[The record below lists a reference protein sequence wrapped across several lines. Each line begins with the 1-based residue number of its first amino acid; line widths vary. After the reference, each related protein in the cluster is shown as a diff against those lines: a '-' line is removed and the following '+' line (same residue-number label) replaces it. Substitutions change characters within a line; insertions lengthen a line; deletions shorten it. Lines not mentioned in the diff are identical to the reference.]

1 MLKRDSLTAQMQQLS
16 HTLAKVKRLI
26 VEEQTTEALST
37 AEAVLHEY
45 FGTTITD
52 LLETPANVF
61 RQKLAKENFLPE
73 ELSLLADFLDAV
85 AETRGQDTDR
95 DGILEKVLLVYDVL
109 EQEHRVVSF
118 AHIAR
123 RATITGGGGGTNF

>member
-26 VEEQTTEALST
+26 VEEQGTEALST
-37 AEAVLHEY
+37 LEGVLGEY
-45 FGTTITD
+45 FGTSITD

-61 RQKLAKENFLPE
+61 RQHLDKADFLPE
-73 ELSLLADFLDAV
+73 ELSLLADFLDTA
-85 AETRGQDTDR
+85 AETRGVDAERDR
-95 DGILEKVLLVYDVL
+95 IWEKVLLVYDVL
-109 EQEHRVVSF
+109 EQEHKVVSF

-123 RATITGGGGGTNF
+123 RTAIDAAIGK

>member
-26 VEEQTTEALST
+26 VEEQHSEALSSLKG
-37 AEAVLHEY
+37 VLGEY
-45 FGTTITD
+45 FGTSITD

-61 RQKLAKENFLPE
+61 RQNLNSVSFLPE
-73 ELSLLADFLDAV
+73 ELSLFADFLDTL
-85 AETRGQDTDR
+85 AETREADMDR
-95 DGILEKVLLVYDVL
+95 DRVWEKVLLIYDVL
-109 EQEHRVVSF
+109 EQEHKVVSF

-123 RATITGGGGGTNF
+123 RTAITAISGNK

>member
-26 VEEQTTEALST
+26 VEEQQLEALSSL
-37 AEAVLHEY
+37 EAVLREA
-45 FGTTITD
+45 FGTSITD

-61 RQKLAKENFLPE
+61 RGKLEKAGFAPE
-73 ELSLLADFLDAV
+73 ELSLLADFLDTT
-85 AETRGQDTDR
+85 AETREQPSDR
-95 DGILEKVLLVYDVL
+95 DRIWEKVLLIYDTL
-109 EQEHRVVSF
+109 EQEHKVVSF

-123 RATITGGGGGTNF
+123 RASINAARGG

>member
-26 VEEQTTEALST
+26 VEEQRTEALST
-37 AEAVLHEY
+37 LEAVLGEY
-45 FGTTITD
+45 FGTSITG

-61 RQKLAKENFLPE
+61 RQNLDKAGFLPE
-73 ELSLLADFLDAV
+73 ELGLLADFLDTV
-85 AETRGQDTDR
+85 AETREQHADR
-95 DGILEKVLLVYDVL
+95 DIIWEKVLLIYDVL

-118 AHIAR
+118 VHIAR
-123 RATITGGGGGTNF
+123 RAAITAASRL